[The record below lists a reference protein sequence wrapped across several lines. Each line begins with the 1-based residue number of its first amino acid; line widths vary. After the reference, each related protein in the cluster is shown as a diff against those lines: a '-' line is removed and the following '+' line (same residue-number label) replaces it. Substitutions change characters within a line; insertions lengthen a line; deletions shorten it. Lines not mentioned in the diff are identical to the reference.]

1 MIQLICDY
9 TKMSLFQVVYK
20 IVPRVIGTG
29 TTDSRQITNLRPYD
43 PGKIYFIKFTLIH
56 QWNTN
61 CFTILNSIA
70 TNKPIVTRWR

>member
-1 MIQLICDY
+1 
-9 TKMSLFQVVYK
+9 MSLFQVVYK
-20 IVPRVIGTG
+20 IVPRFIGTG

-61 CFTILNSIA
+61 CFTVLNSIA
-70 TNKPIVTRWR
+70 TKKPIVTRWR

>member
-56 QWNTN
+56 QWNTK
-61 CFTILNSIA
+61 CLTVPNSIA
-70 TNKPIVTRWR
+70 TKKPIVIRWR